1 MLHGFAS
8 KTQGQP
14 SALLG
19 HMNRS
24 LSASSSCHLS
34 EPLIHFV
41 IVQLQLAFFQIA
53 KLKEEAASCIPTS
66 PHQRFSF
73 LL

>member
-34 EPLIHFV
+34 EPLCHCATAV
-41 IVQLQLAFFQIA
+41 GFFQIA